1 MKKLLIR
8 LTAILLLMVLLPAV
22 PLLKDR
28 PPEGISSAAS
38 GESEENGF
46 PESQSGK
53 EPSEQLTLPP
63 YYRVLETD
71 SDRILKVTPQEY
83 LMGAAA
89 AELPSSAPLQALIAQ
104 MVASHSYALTVMAAD
119 PDSPWISDDPAVHQ
133 GYLTPEKRRTLYGD
147 ALKEQEA
154 LLTEAAS
161 QAVGWLLTTDGEQLL
176 PAAFHGCSAGKTES
190 AEHVWG
196 SAVPC
201 LTAVDSPWDQSAPD
215 FQRETVF
222 SKEELRQILQQ
233 HCPDGDDTLPWEDWL
248 RVDACS
254 PSGTVLRATAWGI
267 SCTGQEIRSWL
278 SLPSACFTLQWEE
291 GALHITT
298 RGKGHGV
305 GMSQYG
311 AMQMALSGSS
321 WQDILAHYYPGS
333 QLISAAP
340 AS

>member
-1 MKKLLIR
+1 MKKMLLR
-8 LTAILLLMVLLPAV
+8 LAAALLLMVLLPAV
-22 PLLKDR
+22 PLLNR
-28 PPEGISSAAS
+28 HRPEGSLSAAS
-38 GESEENGF
+38 GENQENGF
-46 PESQSGK
+46 PESQSGEELS
-53 EPSEQLTLPP
+53 EPLNLPP
-63 YYRVLETD
+63 YYRVLETG
-71 SDRILKVTPQEY
+71 SNRILKVTPQEY
-83 LMGAAA
+83 LMGTAA
-89 AELPSSAPLQALIAQ
+89 AELPSSAPPQALIAQ

-119 PDSPWISDDPAVHQ
+119 PDTPWISDDPSVHQ
-133 GYLTPEKRRTLYGD
+133 GYLTRQERQTLYGN
-147 ALKEQEA
+147 AFEEQEA
-154 LLTEAAS
+154 LLAEAAG

-176 PAAFHGCSAGKTES
+176 PAAFHSCSAGKTES
-190 AEHVWG
+190 AEQVWG
-196 SAVPC
+196 AAVPC
-201 LTAVDSPWDQSAPD
+201 LTAVDSPWDQGAPD

-222 SKEELRQILQQ
+222 SKEELRQTLQR
-233 HCPDGDDTLPWEDWL
+233 HCPDGEDTLPWEEWL
-248 RVDACS
+248 RVEACS
-254 PSGTVLRATAWGI
+254 PSGTVLQAAAWGI